1 MLVALGFCAESGV
14 LLAQIRVAHI
24 VEGVSVSDAKTLQVR
39 KSHSLTQDHLARD
52 TVVTNSFV
60 TGGQILWKPQARA
73 WMPAAYLWSEIMHR
87 KLE

>member
-39 KSHSLTQDHLARD
+39 KSESLTHQHLTRD

-60 TGGQILWKPQARA
+60 TGGQILWRLQARF
-73 WMPAAYLWSEIMHR
+73 WMPAAYLPPYIMQR

>member
-52 TVVTNSFV
+52 GFLINSFV
-60 TGGQILWKPQARA
+60 AGIVMFQGFQSQLPPKGC
-73 WMPAAYLWSEIMHR
+73 YLPS
-87 KLE
+87 